1 MDHLTPDRL
10 LIVGL
15 FLAALVGAW
24 ALVQRHGKGLSQR
37 LTGTRRLH
45 LREALPLGPEGRAL
59 LIEAEGRMILVLAQR
74 RAAAQMLDLGPAPA
88 PTPESAA

>member
-15 FLAALVGAW
+15 FLAALIGLW
-24 ALVQRHGKGLSQR
+24 AFVQRHGKGLSQR
-37 LTGTRRLH
+37 LTGNRRLH

-59 LIEAEGRMILVLAQR
+59 LIEAEGRMVLVVGHR
-74 RAAAQMLDLGPAPA
+74 RGAAQVLDLGPAPA
-88 PTPESAA
+88 SEGAA

>member
-15 FLAALVGAW
+15 FLVALIGLW
-24 ALVQRHGKGLSQR
+24 AVVQRNGKGLS
-37 LTGTRRLH
+37 RRLSGNRRLR

-59 LIEAEGRMILVLAQR
+59 LIEADGRMVLVVGGR
-74 RAAAQMLDLGPAPA
+74 RGASQMLDLGPAPA
-88 PTPESAA
+88 ATPEDAA